1 MKNIQYLNFYT
12 WAWILYLLQGIV
24 YPSGIIGQMLFL
36 IIIAFGFYA
45 MFNVLFQKKNPIF
58 FKFLT
63 LLVLMYTVYGIALI
77 LKGPVRGAAQ
87 VDDYST
93 LTYLK
98 TYLLSLT
105 PIYVYYYFSCK
116 KILSESWLRKYSFV
130 FLLLS
135 VAVFLHNQMQMQA
148 LTGNDE
154 ITNNA
159 SYGFVA
165 LLPISIFWSK
175 KPIVQYLI
183 IGIAAIFTLVS
194 MKRGAILV
202 FTLSVLPIIVAS
214 LKNSNT
220 KTKVFT
226 FLGVLVFVYVIYI
239 TIQDLISTSDLF
251 ALRIEQTLEGKS
263 SNRDII
269 YEELWSAFGDYNVFD
284 SLFGRGADAS
294 ISIAGKLAH
303 NDWLETLIDQGLAG
317 ILVFFL
323 FWMSML
329 HTFFQTKKGTIASL
343 AILVIFISGFSRTW
357 FSMSIGQMSIYYTAV
372 LGYCLVGDNFKERS
386 KK

>member
-45 MFNVLFQKKNPIF
+45 MIKVLSQKKNPKF
-58 FKFLT
+58 FLFLT
-63 LLVLMYTVYGIALI
+63 ILVLMYTVYGIALI

-105 PIYVYYYFSCK
+105 PIYVYYFFSNK

-317 ILVFFL
+317 ILVFFM